1 MGGGRVIIPMFAR
14 SKCFRMLEK
23 CEPPPEQWIFM
34 WLGTLQRGV
43 TCTLQLT
50 VSKAG
55 GNTGTASQLWVVVF
69 YQGDRGDAVE
79 HDESPMRDF
88 IRANGEM
95 QWSMMSQ
102 PWGFLS
108 GRMVNCSGAWVNH
121 EGFYQGEW
129 WNAVEHDESTMRGFI
144 RVNGEM
150 QWSMMSQPWGFL
162 SGWMRCSGSWW
173 VTHECFYQGE
183 WGAVEHDELPMR
195 VIRVNEVQWSMT
207 SHTWRFLLGWM
218 ARSSEAWWAN
228 HEIFI
233 WVNGDVQWSRM
244 K

>member
-1 MGGGRVIIPMFAR
+1 MTTLRLQTGVWQDTPGLPSGSTQKYWFHVVWDFFSWSIKRLGKGVGGGRVIIPMFAH

-50 VSKAG
+50 VSKVG

-108 GRMVNCSGAWVNH
+108 GW
-121 EGFYQGEW
+121 
-129 WNAVEHDESTMRGFI
+129 I
-144 RVNGEM
+144 
-150 QWSMMSQPWGFL
+150 
-162 SGWMRCSGSWW
+162 RCSGPW

-195 VIRVNEVQWSMT
+195 VIRMNEVQWSMT
-207 SHTWRFLLGWM
+207 SHPWRFLLGWM

-233 WVNGDVQWSRM
+233 WVNGEVQWSRM